1 MTRVRVFV
9 QNKDVALTVSHLGQ
23 EESGD
28 TPNPPLNSST
38 GIRLCTGPSGCDV
51 KTTSFWPGEERSF
64 GRMEG
69 FPSQLNLSEPFFNH
83 SDVTF

>member
-9 QNKDVALTVSHLGQ
+9 QTKDVALTVSHLGQ

-28 TPNPPLNSST
+28 APNPPLNSST
-38 GIRLCTGPSGCDV
+38 GIRLCAGPSGRDI

-64 GRMEG
+64 
-69 FPSQLNLSEPFFNH
+69 
-83 SDVTF
+83 